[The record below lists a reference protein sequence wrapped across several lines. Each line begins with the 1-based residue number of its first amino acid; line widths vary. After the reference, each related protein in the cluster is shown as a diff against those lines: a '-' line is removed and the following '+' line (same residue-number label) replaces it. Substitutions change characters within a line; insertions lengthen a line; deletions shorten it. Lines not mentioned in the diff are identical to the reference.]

1 MAARKATTKSAAS
14 VQYRVAFGKSDEAVE
29 GPDGADV
36 VVRIAARDA
45 AADPWVSYMR
55 GALKAEGSVGA
66 LFAALAS
73 GEAAAVLSRLAS
85 RP

>member
-1 MAARKATTKSAAS
+1 MGARTTAKPTGT

-36 VVRIAARDA
+36 VVRVAVRDA

-55 GALKAEGSVGA
+55 GSLKAEGSVGA
-66 LFAALAS
+66 LLAALAS
-73 GEAAAVLSRLAS
+73 GEAAEVLSRLAS